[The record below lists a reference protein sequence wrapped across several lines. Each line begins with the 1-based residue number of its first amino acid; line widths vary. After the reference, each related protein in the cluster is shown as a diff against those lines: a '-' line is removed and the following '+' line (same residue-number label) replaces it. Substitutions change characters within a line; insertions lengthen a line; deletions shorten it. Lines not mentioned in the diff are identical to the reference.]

1 MVNCLWRQ
9 VRKKVY
15 WMSSCKNISK
25 NISFFLPK
33 VYCSKIFLRL
43 DYKRILLR
51 IWLQSIFK
59 FGNGF
64 SRIVLFSLVT
74 PIISDIDN
82 LFNVLEE
89 CLQQKESISTSAVF
103 WFIETLLIISL
114 YSTVFYSKLY
124 STFYKPIAIWPCSS
138 LYFGRLFFEIFNCK
152 SVSLADK
159 NVLMKSAILQS
170 SFVFLRAKWNHTPG
184 NNCCKIYAIK
194 CN

>member
-1 MVNCLWRQ
+1 
-9 VRKKVY
+9 
-15 WMSSCKNISK
+15 MSSCKNISK

-103 WFIETLLIISL
+103 
-114 YSTVFYSKLY
+114 
-124 STFYKPIAIWPCSS
+124 
-138 LYFGRLFFEIFNCK
+138 
-152 SVSLADK
+152 
-159 NVLMKSAILQS
+159 
-170 SFVFLRAKWNHTPG
+170 
-184 NNCCKIYAIK
+184 
-194 CN
+194 